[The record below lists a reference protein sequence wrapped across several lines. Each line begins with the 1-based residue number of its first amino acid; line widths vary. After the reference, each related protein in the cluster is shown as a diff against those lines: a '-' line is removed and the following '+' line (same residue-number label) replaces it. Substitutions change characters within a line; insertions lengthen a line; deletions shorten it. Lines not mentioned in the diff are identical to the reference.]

1 MKDSKKLERALE
13 KKAFGYDAEEVV
25 EEYVSED
32 GEMKLVRRKVTKKNV
47 APDVTALKMLLDGE
61 KSLAEMTDEEL
72 AAEKERLLKMLAK
85 QEKEEEN

>member
-1 MKDSKKLERALE
+1 MNGNEKLERALE

-61 KSLAEMTDEEL
+61 REISEMSDEEL
-72 AAEKERLLKMLAK
+72 SWEKERLLKMLA
-85 QEKEEEN
+85 EKGGEN